1 MNLLS
6 QLGVDQVLLVPIA
19 EIDPNPAQPRRR
31 FDPRGIRELAD
42 SIQQNGLLC
51 PISLRRV
58 GERYQLI
65 AGERRLMAFQ
75 LLGEQQV
82 PALLE
87 QADDRRS
94 AVLAL
99 VENLQRRDLTFLEE
113 ASAISALIEAE
124 GLTQRETA
132 ARLGVAQST
141 VANKLR
147 LLRLPRTLIE
157 RLVEV
162 GCTERHA
169 RALLP
174 LAEDPAR
181 LERAVSRILSR
192 RLNVAQ
198 SEALVEQLLAERPKK
213 GARLLII
220 RDLRLFTS
228 TINRAVEVM
237 KQAGINA
244 EARKIEDEATITYT
258 IVIPK
263 IPTRLPALV
272 REKNAAAV

>member
-1 MNLLS
+1 
-6 QLGVDQVLLVPIA
+6 
-19 EIDPNPAQPRRR
+19 
-31 FDPRGIRELAD
+31 

-141 VANKLR
+141 VAN
-147 LLRLPRTLIE
+147 
-157 RLVEV
+157 
-162 GCTERHA
+162 
-169 RALLP
+169 
-174 LAEDPAR
+174 
-181 LERAVSRILSR
+181 
-192 RLNVAQ
+192 
-198 SEALVEQLLAERPKK
+198 
-213 GARLLII
+213 
-220 RDLRLFTS
+220 
-228 TINRAVEVM
+228 
-237 KQAGINA
+237 
-244 EARKIEDEATITYT
+244 
-258 IVIPK
+258 
-263 IPTRLPALV
+263 
-272 REKNAAAV
+272 